1 MLRWL
6 NFHWTS
12 SLHTT
17 TIAKQR
23 QGLVH
28 QWTARD
34 TTSLHTMKLSNY
46 KPDSPLPSKSH
57 HYPWKLYT
65 PLDHV
70 PCYSQP
76 SPPSYNSPAPSTS
89 PLPYSYLVE
98 SNDHCWQQP
107 FLVSSYLLVLS
118 YRTELTATKE
128 IISSVLQVSMSIYAF
143 DLAVT
148 NTFILGY
155 SWRVK
160 TCKGL

>member
-1 MLRWL
+1 MTELSL
-6 NFHWTS
+6 N
-12 SLHTT
+12 
-17 TIAKQR
+17 KQFAYHNNR
-23 QGLVH
+23 YTKTRLGAPMNGSRYDKPSYHEVVKLQ
-28 QWTARD
+28 ARLD
-34 TTSLHTMKLSNY
+34 PY
-46 KPDSPLPSKSH
+46 PSKSH
-57 HYPWKLYT
+57 HNPWKLYT

-70 PCYSQP
+70 PCYSHP
-76 SPPSYNSPAPSTS
+76 SQPSYNSPAPSTS

-128 IISSVLQVSMSIYAF
+128 IISSVRQVSMSIYAF

-155 SWRVK
+155 S
-160 TCKGL
+160 